1 MKKQDYHTV
10 EKLKQMK
17 QVLHDCRTSLA
28 TIVMSMEVSLECL
41 SELKE
46 KPAGS
51 IESMNDIRD
60 MVVNSSQEANRLS
73 GMIGVMSEICGQL
86 SEGE

>member
-1 MKKQDYHTV
+1 MKHQDHHTV

-41 SELKE
+41 DELKE
-46 KPAGS
+46 KPVGS
-51 IESMNDIRD
+51 AESMNDIRD
-60 MVVNSSQEANRLS
+60 MVVNSSQEATRLS

-86 SEGE
+86 SGGQ